1 MNAHGKRFVRGKA
14 LEDDLRS
21 VIVDTILTKEGTSLR
36 AFLKLHSERSDKD
49 TKRPAS
55 VYYSFF
61 ERTKN
66 CWKEFLLL
74 LEKKMLYAFLCNKSI

>member
-1 MNAHGKRFVRGKA
+1 MNAHGRRFVRGKA

-21 VIVDTILTKEGTSLR
+21 VIVDTILNEGGASLR
-36 AFLKLHSERSDKD
+36 AFPKLHSESSDED

-61 ERTKN
+61 ERTKIAGKN
-66 CWKEFLLL
+66 FFFC
-74 LEKKMLYAFLCNKSI
+74 